1 MLINKE
7 TRPGFTVRMTIERP
21 AREVYDFVS
30 DPKNLAAWASGLSA
44 ARKVRFVE
52 RNNWGVLDHFV
63 SVEPGR
69 EVYVPMRVFPNGSAS
84 EVLLTIF
91 RESGVSEEKFA
102 EDTRWVRH
110 DLEALKDVLEK

>member
-1 MLINKE
+1 
-7 TRPGFTVRMTIERP
+7 MTIERP

-30 DPKNLAAWASGLSA
+30 DPKNLPIWASGLSA

-63 SVEPGR
+63 SVEPGH

-91 RESGVSEEKFA
+91 RPPGTSEEKFA
-102 EDTRWVRH
+102 EDTRWVRN
-110 DLEALKDVLEK
+110 DLESLKDVMEKK